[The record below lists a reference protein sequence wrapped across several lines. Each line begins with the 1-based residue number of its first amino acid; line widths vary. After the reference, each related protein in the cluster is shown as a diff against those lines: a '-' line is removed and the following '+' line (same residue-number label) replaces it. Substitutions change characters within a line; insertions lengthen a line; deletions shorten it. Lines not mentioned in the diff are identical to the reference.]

1 MRDVLSPWANPV
13 TYGVPFFLLAIAIEL
28 AALKWLDR
36 GDGSAV
42 ARGGAPSSTPRKN
55 RYAGYA
61 GKDATTSL
69 LMGAGS
75 LISISAVKA
84 AGFVVYIV
92 LYTHVAPWHLSMRAW
107 WAWALALT
115 GVDLAY
121 YWYHRFTH
129 RVRVG
134 WAAHQAHHSSEYM
147 NFGTAL
153 RQKWNPWFDFF
164 FWLPLPLLGVPPWAL
179 YVCYGFNLV
188 YQFFVHTELV
198 KKLPRAI
205 ELVFNTP
212 SHHRV
217 HHGSDPIYLDRNYG
231 GILIVWDRMFGT
243 FQAELHRP
251 TYGLTHPVGTYN
263 LIKLQYGDYAAL
275 WRDVRSA
282 SSWRDRLGYVFM
294 PPRWEPASAP
304 IITNNVAMGSQLC
317 VVPCST
323 RTTRP
328 SGRPCGNSS
337 TPRSRRTTPSGMR
350 PASSPASSTTSWPS
364 SGCSALRSLRSTAA
378 PGSPPSSTP
387 RSRPRSWRWRA

>member
-1 MRDVLSPWANPV
+1 MRDVLNPWANPV
-13 TYGVPFFLLAIAIEL
+13 TYAVPFFLLAIAFEL

-36 GDGSAV
+36 GHDVKGYSALP
-42 ARGGAPSSTPRKN
+42 RGDDPASTLSKT
-55 RYAGYA
+55 GYM
-61 GKDATTSL
+61 GKDAATSL

-75 LISISAVKA
+75 LVTISAVKA
-84 AGFVVYIV
+84 AGFVVYVV
-92 LYTHVAPWHLSMRAW
+92 LYTHVAPWHLPMRTW

-179 YVCYGFNLV
+179 YVSYGFNLV

-198 KKLPRAI
+198 SKLPRPV

-217 HHGSDPIYLDRNYG
+217 HHGSDPIYLDRNYA

-243 FQAELHRP
+243 FQPELFRP
-251 TYGLTHPVGTYN
+251 TYGLTHRVETYN
-263 LIKLQYGDYAAL
+263 LVKLQYGHYADL
-275 WRDVRSA
+275 WHDVRHA
-282 SSWRDRLGYVFM
+282 SSWRDRIGYLFM
-294 PPRWEPASAP
+294 PPDWQPGAASPA
-304 IITNNVAMGSQLC
+304 VAE
-317 VVPCST
+317 
-323 RTTRP
+323 
-328 SGRPCGNSS
+328 S
-337 TPRSRRTTPSGMR
+337 TP
-350 PASSPASSTTSWPS
+350 A
-364 SGCSALRSLRSTAA
+364 
-378 PGSPPSSTP
+378 
-387 RSRPRSWRWRA
+387 